1 VKTDTELQRDVM
13 TELKWEPGI
22 RAAEI
27 GVAVKDGVVS
37 LSGNVDSYGLKW
49 AADRAAKRVAG
60 VISVTEGIKV
70 SPPVS
75 LKRAD
80 ADIALSA
87 TSILYWNYM
96 VPRDHVKVTVRD
108 GLITLSGEVDWYYQK
123 NAAEDALRHMIGV
136 WGVTN
141 RITIKPL
148 VLTANALEVKN
159 GIAGALKRNARLL
172 KVAEKIKVEVSG
184 SKVIL
189 SGSVGSWADRE
200 EAEYA
205 AFCAPGIS
213 EVDNKLTI
221 TG

>member
-1 VKTDTELQRDVM
+1 M

-37 LSGNVDSYGLKW
+37 LTGNVDSYSKKW
-49 AADRAAKRVAG
+49 AAARAARRVAG
-60 VISVTEGIKV
+60 VKSVTEDIKL

-87 TSILYWNYM
+87 TTTLYWNVM
-96 VPRDHVKVTVRD
+96 VPSDSVKVTARD
-108 GLITLSGEVDWYYQK
+108 GWLTLSGEVDFYYQK
-123 NAAEDALRHMIGV
+123 NAAEDAVRHMVGV
-136 WGVTN
+136 LGVIN
-141 RITIKPL
+141 RITIKPPTPI
-148 VLTANALEVKN
+148 VNAPELKN

-213 EVDNKLTI
+213 EVDNRLTV
-221 TG
+221 TD